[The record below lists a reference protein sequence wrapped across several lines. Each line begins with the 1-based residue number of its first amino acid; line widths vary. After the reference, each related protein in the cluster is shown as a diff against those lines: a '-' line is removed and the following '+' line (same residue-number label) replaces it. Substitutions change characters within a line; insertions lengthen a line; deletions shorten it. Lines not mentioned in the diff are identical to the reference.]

1 MDSVKPI
8 LVLILL
14 LQLVSTVFSGLN
26 YFQGKQAVSAS
37 SVVPSSEKLRINDYT
52 SPLAQPPD
60 APPDTPV
67 DVAQSPASNPVQE
80 SNELKLGDDAPLFT
94 MQDMSGRW
102 VSLAQFKNM
111 KNVVVMAWLQ
121 TCPHCL
127 EFLPR
132 FNKFANQ
139 VKGNKKIQILTVTRA
154 IQPDDQDKLR
164 AFLKS
169 KNYTFPVL
177 LSSDKDSQF
186 GRDYKLRG
194 VPTVWVIDKNLKV
207 RGLLRGD
214 VELGGDLKS
223 LILKPLGM

>member
-1 MDSVKPI
+1 MNDVKLL
-8 LVLILL
+8 LVVILILNL
-14 LQLVSTVFSGLN
+14 ASTTFSGLN
-26 YFQGKQAVSAS
+26 YFQQKQTVNAAS
-37 SVVPSSEKLRINDYT
+37 TAATTDKLRVSSYNA
-52 SPLAQPPD
+52 PLAQPAD
-60 APPDTPV
+60 TSAETPV
-67 DVAQSPASNPVQE
+67 DVAQAPANPLDPSQD
-80 SNELKLGDDAPLFT
+80 ELQPGDDAPLFT
-94 MQDMSGRW
+94 MQDMSGKW
-102 VSLAQFKNM
+102 VSLAQFKNL

-132 FNKFANQ
+132 FNKFASQ

-154 IQPDDQDKLR
+154 IQPDDEDKLR

-169 KNYTFPVL
+169 KNYMFPVL

-207 RGLLRGD
+207 KGLFRGD
-214 VELGGDLKS
+214 RELEGDLKS
-223 LILKPLGM
+223 RLLKPLGM